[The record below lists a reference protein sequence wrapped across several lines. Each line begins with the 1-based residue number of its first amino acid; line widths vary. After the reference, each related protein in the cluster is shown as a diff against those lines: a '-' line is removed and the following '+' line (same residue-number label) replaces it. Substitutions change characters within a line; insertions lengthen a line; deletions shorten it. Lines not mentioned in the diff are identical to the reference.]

1 MLAKNQTII
10 HTNVSLILAK
20 SITRS
25 SILNVKIKNE
35 RSKIRFYKYFGLF
48 PNTIFKVYKNYFEN
62 GLRKEIETLVQT
74 NFRSFVFHFN
84 IQNVAPIKL
93 LAQVNILLLLS

>member
-10 HTNVSLILAK
+10 HTNASLILAK

-25 SILNVKIKNE
+25 RILNVKIKNE

-48 PNTIFKVYKNYFEN
+48 PNIIFKVHKNYFEN
-62 GLRKEIETLVQT
+62 GLSKEIETLVQT
-74 NFRSFVFHFN
+74 NFRSVFYFN
-84 IQNVAPIKL
+84 IQNVASIKL